1 MLTTVVR
8 AFFRFNMVDK
18 LSMNANIR
26 MIWLNGVQPHT
37 TSIEIEN
44 VEDALYAQVSFVLI
58 FELQFVS
65 NRTFDS
71 QQL

>member
-1 MLTTVVR
+1 MLTAVVR

-18 LSMNANIR
+18 LSMNANI
-26 MIWLNGVQPHT
+26 MVWLNGVQPHT

-58 FELQFVS
+58 FELEFVS

-71 QQL
+71 QRR